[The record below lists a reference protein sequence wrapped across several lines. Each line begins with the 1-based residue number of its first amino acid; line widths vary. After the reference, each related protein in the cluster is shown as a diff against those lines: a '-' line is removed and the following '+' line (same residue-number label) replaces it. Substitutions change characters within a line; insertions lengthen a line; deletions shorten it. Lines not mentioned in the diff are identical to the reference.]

1 MGHVAIQV
9 ACGPHFIILLL
20 VALLQFNQ
28 DRVVPEGWYRGIA
41 DGCEIIR
48 VGAGVDIISVQK
60 ARHVAHGCIALD
72 RPGMFYVIQIGGN
85 RD

>member
-28 DRVVPEGWYRGIA
+28 DRVVPEGGT
-41 DGCEIIR
+41 GE
-48 VGAGVDIISVQK
+48 
-60 ARHVAHGCIALD
+60 
-72 RPGMFYVIQIGGN
+72 
-85 RD
+85 